1 MHAIAGEQLNTFDVV
16 GQSPGATGRAEAQR
30 GGNVTGTDKP
40 ISIVIMDG
48 VLAIGFFWNLFRA
61 LLPATPEQR
70 IVYLLWVLVCN
81 ALFTGDNW

>member
-16 GQSPGATGRAEAQR
+16 GQSAGATGGAEAER

-40 ISIVIMDG
+40 KSVIIIDG
-48 VLAIGFFWNLFRA
+48 VLAICFFWNLFRA

-81 ALFTGDNW
+81 ALFTGDDW